1 MPITLLVLA
10 GLLIL
15 VSLIQRLA
23 ARLALPASVML
34 AAVGIA
40 LGTFA
45 AIVVDHAATG
55 GALGGLAHALT
66 DLPIDS
72 DAFLYILLPA
82 LLFESALAI
91 DVRQMA
97 EDAGPILLLAI
108 VAVVIATMIIGVAL
122 EPVAGVSLAA
132 CLMLGAIVATT
143 DPVAVIAIFRDV
155 GAPSRLIRL
164 VEGESLLN
172 DAAAITLFAALVD
185 VVAGH
190 RHLGGAA
197 TALTFV
203 RTLVGGVLVGLIGAR
218 VVVWLL
224 SWLRDLRPAQ
234 VTLTLALP
242 YVVFILGD
250 HWLGVSG
257 VVAAVTSGLVLSALG
272 QPRIPPADWH
282 FLHDLWAQ
290 LAFWASS
297 LIFILA
303 SLLVPRLLVDVGWMD
318 AVRLGVLILAALVA
332 RALVLF
338 VLEPVLTAL
347 KWSQRVDARY
357 KLVVIWGG
365 LRGAVTLALA
375 LAVTENAALPH
386 DVQRFIAV
394 LATGFVLFTLLAQGL
409 TLRPLIR
416 LLRLDRLSPTDQ
428 VLRSQVLALSRR
440 RVADAIHTVGREHGF
455 PDELIDQVAAAYR
468 PTAAGAPLSDAK
480 AADEEGAIRLGLV
493 ALAGRERELV
503 LQHFAAR
510 TASGRIVE
518 ELLED
523 VERLI
528 DRTRLKGGTEY
539 LRTAEDAAGFSWQV
553 RWAQVLHRHGIEQ
566 PLVDRLADR
575 FERLLVS
582 RIVLEEL
589 TPYVEDTLA
598 PLIGPGPAAA
608 VRGALRQRQQMADAA
623 LEALR
628 AQYGA
633 YSHLLEQ
640 RFLNRVA
647 LRREDLE
654 YRTLFEER
662 LIGPEL
668 YGALG
673 RDLQIARARIERRP
687 HLDLGLDARELV
699 AHVPLL
705 GGLTPA
711 QLDRVARLL
720 RSRLAVPDE
729 RLISEGERG
738 DSMYFIASGV
748 VDVRAAGQTILLTR
762 GDFFGEMA
770 LVLDQPRQAD
780 VTARSYCQLLVLEA
794 RDFQA
799 LIRGHRDIREQIDR
813 AVADR
818 TRMNEAR
825 PENAR

>member
-1 MPITLLVLA
+1 GV
-10 GLLIL
+10 
-15 VSLIQRLA
+15 
-23 ARLALPASVML
+23 
-34 AAVGIA
+34 
-40 LGTFA
+40 
-45 AIVVDHAATG
+45 
-55 GALGGLAHALT
+55 AHAFT

-91 DVRQMA
+91 DVRQIV
-97 EDAGPILLLAI
+97 EDAAPILLLAI
-108 VAVVIATMIIGVAL
+108 VAVVVATIVIGVAL

-132 CLMLGAIVATT
+132 CMMLGAIVATT

-172 DAAAITLFAALVD
+172 DAAAITLFTALLELIVGGGR
-185 VVAGH
+185 VG
-190 RHLGGAA
+190 GGA
-197 TALTFV
+197 TLVTFV
-203 RTLVGGVLVGLIGAR
+203 RTLVGGVVVGLVGAR
-218 VVVWLL
+218 AVVGLL

-242 YVVFILGD
+242 YVVFIVGQY
-250 HWLGVSG
+250 WLGVSG
-257 VVAAVTSGLVLSALG
+257 VVAAVTAGLVLSALG
-272 QPRIPPADWH
+272 QPRIPPADWR
-282 FLHDLWAQ
+282 FLQDLWAQ

-303 SLLVPRLLVDVGWMD
+303 SLLVPRLLLDVGWMD
-318 AVRLGVLILAALVA
+318 LIRLAVLIAAALAA
-332 RALVLF
+332 RAIVLF
-338 VLEPVLTAL
+338 GLMPLLSASGL
-347 KWSQRVDARY
+347 SQRVDARY
-357 KLVVIWGG
+357 NVVVLWGG

-375 LAVTENAALPH
+375 LAVTENGALPH
-386 DVQRFIAV
+386 DVQRFVAV

-416 LLRLDRLSPTDQ
+416 LLRLDRLSPADQ
-428 VLRSQVLALSRR
+428 ALRSQVLALSRR
-440 RVADAIHTVGREHGF
+440 RVADAIRTVGREHKFG
-455 PDELIDQVAAAYR
+455 DDLIDNVAAAYR
-468 PTAAGAPLSDAK
+468 PV
-480 AADEEGAIRLGLV
+480 AADTRLVATSATDDDGAIRLGLV

-503 LQHFAAR
+503 LQHFSSR

-518 ELLED
+518 ELIED

-528 DRTRLKGGTEY
+528 DRTRLKGVAEY

-553 RWAQVLHRHGIEQ
+553 RWAQVLHRRFGIEQ

-589 TPYVEDTLA
+589 TPYVDDTLA
-598 PLIGPGPAAA
+598 PLIGARPVEA
-608 VRGALRQRQQMADAA
+608 VRDALRQRQQMADAA

-640 RFLNRVA
+640 RFLHRVA

-673 RDLQIARARIERRP
+673 RDLQAVRAKIERRP
-687 HLDLGLDARELV
+687 HLDLGLEARDLV

-705 GGLTPA
+705 AGLTPA

-720 RSRLAVPDE
+720 RPRLAVPDE
-729 RLISEGERG
+729 RLISAGERG

-770 LVLDQPRQAD
+770 LVLEQPRQAD
-780 VTARSYCQLLVLEA
+780 VTARSYCQLLVLEG

-799 LIRGHRDIREQIDR
+799 LVRGHRDIREQIDR
-813 AVADR
+813 AAADR
-818 TRMNEAR
+818 ARMNQAR
-825 PENAR
+825 PESAR